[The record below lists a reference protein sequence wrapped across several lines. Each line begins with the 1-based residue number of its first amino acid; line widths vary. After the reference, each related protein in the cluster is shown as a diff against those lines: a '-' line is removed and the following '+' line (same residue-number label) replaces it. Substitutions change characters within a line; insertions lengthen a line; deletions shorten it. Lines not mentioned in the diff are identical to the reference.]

1 MTGDASPRPFAK
13 NITLVP
19 MARNFKDLTE
29 REILALAISLEE
41 EDGRV
46 YGDFADGLRET
57 YPATA
62 KMFDEMAAEE
72 SGHRASLIATYR
84 ARFGEHIPLLRRQ
97 DVKGFVQRRPFWL
110 TRPLK
115 ISEVRKQAELMELE
129 TRQYYQKAIG
139 QVTDAG
145 IRKLLGDLEE
155 IERKHQAR
163 AEEMQE
169 NITQTAEQ
177 AEDEAQRRLFVLQIV
192 QPGLAGLMDG
202 SVSTLAPV
210 FAAAFATR
218 SSNDA
223 FLVGLAASIGAGIS
237 MAFAEAMSDD
247 GSLTGRGRP
256 MLRGAVTGLMTAAG
270 GIGHTLPF
278 LIKNFHAAFI
288 AAVIVVALELGI
300 IAWIRK
306 RYMDTPLLSAAFQVV
321 VGGALVFAVGIW
333 IGSS

>member
-1 MTGDASPRPFAK
+1 
-13 NITLVP
+13 
-19 MARNFKDLTE
+19 MARKFSDLSE
-29 REILALAISLEE
+29 REILALAIAFEE

-46 YGDFADGLRET
+46 YADFADGLRET

-62 KMFDEMAAEE
+62 KLFDDMQKEE
-72 SGHRASLIATYR
+72 SGHRAALIETYR
-84 ARFGEHIPLLRRQ
+84 ERFGEHIPLMRRQ
-97 DVKGFVQRRPFWL
+97 DVKGFIQRRPFWL

-129 TRQYYQKAIG
+129 TRQFYKKAIT

-155 IERKHQAR
+155 VERKHQNA
-163 AEEMQE
+163 AEALGEE
-169 NITQTAEQ
+169 ITQDVQ
-177 AEDEAQRRLFVLQIV
+177 KSEDEAQRRLFVLQIV

-218 SSNDA
+218 SSKDA

-237 MAFAEAMSDD
+237 MAFAEALSDD

-256 MLRGAVTGLMTAAG
+256 VLRGAVTGLMTAAG

-278 LIKNFHAAFI
+278 LIPNFHAAFV
-288 AAVIVVALELGI
+288 AAMIVVAFELGA
-300 IAWIRK
+300 IAWIRN

-321 VGGALVFAVGIW
+321 VGGVLVFIAGIW